1 MSKKQQTGAII
12 VAAGSSQRMAGVDKV
27 FALLGGKPMLGRV
40 VDVLQE
46 CCAIDRIVIV
56 LSERNL
62 EKGSRL
68 VAEHGWSKVSDICL
82 GGRRRQ
88 DSVVVGL
95 SRLKNCYWVLI
106 HDGARPLLTE
116 SLIKQGL
123 EAARETGA
131 AVAALPVSDTI
142 KIAGADR
149 FVQRT
154 PLRKT
159 LWAAQTPQV
168 FRFDIISEAYRQAKG
183 KVTDDASLVERLGSK
198 VKLYAGVNSN
208 IKITTPDDL
217 ALAQILWHKYGK

>member
-217 ALAQILWHKYGK
+217 ALAQVLWHKYGK